1 MSALRHLPGRL
12 LAVLALLAWAAVE
25 VIRASAQVLRDIV
38 VPSSRLA
45 PVVLVVPLRCRTRL
59 ETATFSGLL
68 TLTPGTLTVGIND
81 DPPTLWVHGLYGQDV
96 EVLRA
101 EVLAVEDRVL
111 RALRYPA
118 AVQEVS

>member
-45 PVVLVVPLRCRTRL
+45 PASSRPTRRPTMAFTSSQAPARTQRS
-59 ETATFSGLL
+59 AWCQSMS
-68 TLTPGTLTVGIND
+68 P
-81 DPPTLWVHGLYGQDV
+81 
-96 EVLRA
+96 
-101 EVLAVEDRVL
+101 
-111 RALRYPA
+111 
-118 AVQEVS
+118 